1 MQRQLRERVAEEQS
15 RGGQGAAS
23 EEELAAMAQRVL
35 SGRLK
40 QGRDAAGQHYYD
52 EDDDEE
58 PWNDACDT
66 CGVARPTAAA
76 AAGARWLKCLLCPAL
91 DLCASCAAEG
101 CPTHGRSRLVAFAQS
116 AHSACGGAGAGKSCE
131 AGWTPE
137 RDVRLLDAAWTH
149 RLNVRTVAQA
159 VGGPTASCSDER
171 DTAEAEAGARLLC
184 LLAPQHR
191 AAPPQTHAPL
201 LTPPIEVEELGAPPS
216 HGFRLA
222 LAGAAPTG
230 AAEKEEAPRKKC
242 LSALLRLSACA
253 LEESAKWSSAV
264 GAAGKLY
271 KQGELDAASPAPPP
285 DHAAYSLAGC
295 SPYAPSQLAHAGL
308 RAVGLPPIEQRYL
321 PSGVPTAQARCV
333 D

>member
-1 MQRQLRERVAEEQS
+1 MVG
-15 RGGQGAAS
+15 RG
-23 EEELAAMAQRVL
+23 
-35 SGRLK
+35 
-40 QGRDAAGQHYYD
+40 DA
-52 EDDDEE
+52 
-58 PWNDACDT
+58 
-66 CGVARPTAAA
+66 
-76 AAGARWLKCLLCPAL
+76 
-91 DLCASCAAEG
+91 
-101 CPTHGRSRLVAFAQS
+101 
-116 AHSACGGAGAGKSCE
+116 
-131 AGWTPE
+131 
-137 RDVRLLDAAWTH
+137 
-149 RLNVRTVAQA
+149 AQA

-253 LEESAKWSSAV
+253 LEESAKWGGAV

-271 KQGELDAASPAPPP
+271 KPGELDAASPAPPP

-308 RAVGLPPIEQRYL
+308 RAVGLPPIEQKYL
-321 PSGVPTAQARCV
+321 PSGVPTAQAPSDVREVPGVGSRTHSGGEPWWEMLSRSAARETLCATV
-333 D
+333 PLPLRRAAHTHTHTHPRL